1 MCNLLG
7 RAFVYRVMHLRAYS
21 IQMTLM
27 ARQCAASEGNEPNG
41 VAPQLINIGR
51 AVNYSL
57 MWRLRTE
64 NDKRLADKKAT
75 GSIAL
80 TLRHI
85 TMNRSLTVQ
94 S

>member
-51 AVNYSL
+51 AVNY
-57 MWRLRTE
+57 
-64 NDKRLADKKAT
+64 
-75 GSIAL
+75 
-80 TLRHI
+80 
-85 TMNRSLTVQ
+85 
-94 S
+94 